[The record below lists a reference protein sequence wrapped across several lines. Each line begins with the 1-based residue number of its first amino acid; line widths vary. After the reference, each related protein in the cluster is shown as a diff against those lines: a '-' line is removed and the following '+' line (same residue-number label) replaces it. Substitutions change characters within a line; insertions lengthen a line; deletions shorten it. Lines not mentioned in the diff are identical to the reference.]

1 MARVA
6 IVAWYPILP
15 NRYGGQQAVH
25 SMWEVAAVQ
34 NVAYCIGPSIGKNL
48 PIPENYLPLF
58 TGSKRDLISIRTFRS
73 LGKIIRDKKI
83 DVVIIEHPYL
93 AWMCWLL
100 QFFQPIKWGIHAHN
114 IEWERFKNHGAN
126 GWRLLKLYE
135 GWAFKQ
141 AHFSIWLNAVERDW
155 ALQSWKID
163 LSKTIHL
170 LPLMSPKPFI
180 GSAKEEICK
189 RHEIAS
195 TSTIVLFSGTLDYF
209 PNAKAVEMI
218 YSVIAPSLAFKKEV
232 QFLITGRLQ
241 KREYEYLKKLHHPQ
255 VHFIGEVLDVD
266 LYMQAADVFII
277 PILDSSGVK
286 LKLLQALSNHTPV
299 IAFKSAANGLPME
312 LLENPVRLIEDG
324 NTDAFAQA
332 IITAPQKPVEL
343 DIQFWKKMSP
353 EYQSEQLSAII

>member
-1 MARVA
+1 M
-6 IVAWYPILP
+6 
-15 NRYGGQQAVH
+15 
-25 SMWEVAAVQ
+25 S
-34 NVAYCIGPSIGKNL
+34 
-48 PIPENYLPLF
+48 
-58 TGSKRDLISIRTFRS
+58 
-73 LGKIIRDKKI
+73 
-83 DVVIIEHPYL
+83 
-93 AWMCWLL
+93 
-100 QFFQPIKWGIHAHN
+100 
-114 IEWERFKNHGAN
+114 
-126 GWRLLKLYE
+126 
-135 GWAFKQ
+135 
-141 AHFSIWLNAVERDW
+141 
-155 ALQSWKID
+155 
-163 LSKTIHL
+163 SKT
-170 LPLMSPKPFI
+170 FI

-189 RHEIAS
+189 RHEIAT

-255 VHFIGEVLDVD
+255 VHFIGEVVDVD